1 MAIWELGV
9 GLFLYSKQNLL
20 LPVLL
25 SLSLSLSEITVPVL
39 DKAISMCLWLR
50 GTMMCSKFIVRCS
63 CDLA

>member
-39 DKAISMCLWLR
+39 DKAISMCLWLISR
-50 GTMMCSKFIVRCS
+50 KKEEIFLYLG
-63 CDLA
+63 CDGS